1 MCGVGGLAIDFE
13 MCCLIRSSKLSA
25 ETCDQRTDC
34 CSGTQIGKLRC
45 FDDGKVARLSL
56 LLVRAVGS

>member
-1 MCGVGGLAIDFE
+1 MCDYRAN
-13 MCCLIRSSKLSA
+13 
-25 ETCDQRTDC
+25 
-34 CSGTQIGKLRC
+34 CSCGTQIGKLRC

>member
-1 MCGVGGLAIDFE
+1 MCGLGGWAIDFG
-13 MCCLIRSSKLSA
+13 MCCLIPSSKRV

-34 CSGTQIGKLRC
+34 HSGTEIGKLRC